1 MTPEEERRMRM
12 QVAAILGPKAGE
24 VVTQSAVTPEMLQAA
39 GQSTDGQRSAIARQ
53 ARTAEAL
60 RSTATPEG
68 RSAGGIY
75 VASNPLEHLGAI
87 GDKAWGRKVAREVRG
102 QEEAL
107 DQTEAEKAVGQM
119 ELEQARLAD
128 ANAREDRIRR
138 EDQGFKWDL
147 MEANR
152 IARRQEAAE
161 KRALERTIRQQA
173 ALTEVGEGNVEIA
186 KGRRQRFEDFVD
198 RSKDRME
205 SSAKGNKPATQAEK
219 IAQYRA
225 NTFDD
230 GLASMNTLLGTY
242 DPETGLYDGYDPTS
256 LEAFW
261 DKQTNKFDLTRF
273 LASPE
278 GQQWAAATE
287 TMKEAALRTATG
299 AAAPE
304 TENTRYIAALVP
316 SPGEDPATVRAKM
329 QKLARFSEYMNELGG
344 SDNQEMANRAYEV
357 AASRLRA
364 EDPGEGKM
372 LEEQPEAPE
381 VGTVQDGYRFR
392 GGNPA
397 DPNNWEKT

>member
-102 QEEAL
+102 QEGAL

-128 ANAREDRIRR
+128 QQAREDLMRKQDR
-138 EDQGFKWDL
+138 GFKWDMSQAQTDADRGL
-147 MEANR
+147 VQTRAALDAEEAQKERDFTAEQNELNR
-152 IARRQEAAE
+152 QSD
-161 KRALERTIRQQA
+161 LERATIA
-173 ALTEVGEGNVEIA
+173 AA
-186 KGRRQRFEDFVD
+186 
-198 RSKDRME
+198 S
-205 SSAKGNKPATQAEK
+205 KGNKPATQAEM

-225 NTFDD
+225 DTFDD

-304 TENTRYIAALVP
+304 TENTRYVAALVP

-372 LEEQPEAPE
+372 LEEGEEAQGGVQEGQTATNPETGERVIYKNGQWVPL
-381 VGTVQDGYRFR
+381 
-392 GGNPA
+392 
-397 DPNNWEKT
+397 